1 MSKLSESASSKAG
14 ENRRSPRQDTGR
26 VYAGLSLLERRSRRR
41 DAFIQAGIHLF
52 GRDGF
57 DATTTR
63 ALCSEAGLTQ
73 RYFYEMFDSM
83 EDLFLAVCVH
93 LRKGI
98 TEELLRTFET
108 HPKDPRKATRAIL
121 MTYFQLIRRSP
132 ETARIL
138 LVEAYTASRHAEI
151 EAHEFVEEL
160 AAMVRQNMP
169 WPGGQ
174 GLDPRLVTVGLVGAA
189 RQLAMLWTLSHY
201 KEPIEQ
207 IVDAAASLSLPFLGN
222 GSKKGKR

>member
-1 MSKLSESASSKAG
+1 M
-14 ENRRSPRQDTGR
+14 
-26 VYAGLSLLERRSRRR
+26 LERRSRRR
-41 DAFIQAGIHLF
+41 DAFIKAGARLF

-73 RYFYEMFDSM
+73 RYFYELFDSM
-83 EDLFLAVCVH
+83 EELFLAVCIH
-93 LRKGI
+93 LRAGI
-98 TEELLRTFET
+98 TEELLRTAEA
-108 HPKDPRKATRAIL
+108 HPKDPRKAMRAML
-121 MTYFQLIRRSP
+121 MTYFELIRRSP

-160 AAMVRQNMP
+160 AGIVRKIMP
-169 WPGGQ
+169 WHLEQ

-201 KEPIEQ
+201 KESIEQ
-207 IVDAAASLSLPFLGN
+207 IVDAATSLYLPLLQN
-222 GSKKGKR
+222 GSPRKKGKRE